1 MISLFSLVML
11 ITGAI
16 DSIRNLPATALFG
29 PSLIFFFI
37 FAAILFLLPVALVSA
52 ELASKWTHKGGVY
65 YWVTKALGE
74 HLGFFAIWL
83 QWINTMVW
91 YPTMLSFIAGVLAYL
106 INPELADNKYYL
118 VSVILGV
125 FWLLTLI
132 NLRGL
137 KTSATFAAVCTVVG
151 MVIPMILIIVMG
163 LFWVILGNPVH
174 IHVGLGTVFP
184 SLHHSQSWISLT
196 AIMASYL
203 GMELACVHVSH
214 VRNAERSFPIALLIS
229 VSFIL
234 ITMICGALAIA
245 VVLPH
250 DQISLVV
257 GVMEAFTYFLAAYHL
272 HFLIP
277 VLAVMI
283 FVGSLGS
290 MINWIISPARGL
302 LQAADHGF
310 LPHFLQYRNKH
321 DAASRVLLLQ
331 ALLVSLVCMAFLLVP
346 SVNGS
351 YWLLTDLSTE
361 LYLIMYFFLFISAI
375 VLKYRFSRVEGAF
388 HIPGG
393 LIGTCLV
400 CLAGLVGCSL
410 GIVIGFFAPDDI
422 NVGGA
427 SHYHWMFGSGLVGMS
442 FPALLFYGYRA
453 KRFSREN
460 GQI

>member
-37 FAAILFLLPVALVSA
+37 FAAILFLIPVALVSA

-65 YWVTKALGE
+65 YWVRKALGE
-74 HLGFFAIWL
+74 HMGFFAIWL

-106 INPELADNKYYL
+106 INPALAANKYYL

-125 FWLLTLI
+125 FWILTFI

-137 KTSATFAAVCTVVG
+137 HTSATFASICTVIG
-151 MVIPMILIIVMG
+151 MVIPMLLILAMG
-163 LFWVILGNPVH
+163 AFWVWQGHPLHVH
-174 IHVGLGTVFP
+174 VNAQTVLP
-184 SLHHSQSWISLT
+184 SLHHGQSWISLT

-203 GMELACVHVSH
+203 GMELAAVHVSH
-214 VRNAERSFPIALLIS
+214 VRNAERTFPAALLMS

-234 ITMICGALAIA
+234 CTMILGSLSIA

-257 GVMEAFTYFLAAYHL
+257 GVMEAFVHFFAAYHCEY
-272 HFLIP
+272 LIP
-277 VLAVMI
+277 VMAVMI
-283 FVGSLGS
+283 FIGSLGG

-302 LQAADHGF
+302 LQAAEHGF
-310 LPHFLQYRNKH
+310 LPRFLQHRNKH

-331 ALLVSLVCMAFLLVP
+331 AILVSVVCMAFLLVP

-361 LYLIMYFFLFISAI
+361 LYLFMYLFMFVSAI
-375 VLKYRFSRVEGAF
+375 ILKFRFPRVEGAF

-393 LIGTCLV
+393 RVGVTLV
-400 CLAGLVGCSL
+400 GVAGLAGCLL
-410 GIVIGFFAPDDI
+410 GISVGFFTPDNID
-422 NVGGA
+422 VGGA
-427 SHYHWMFGSGLVGMS
+427 THYHWMFGGGLLLMS
-442 FPALLFYGYRA
+442 LPVLFFYIYRA
-453 KRFSREN
+453 VMRTK
-460 GQI
+460 